1 MEFEQILRLVE
12 AVADS
17 GLTEFDFEEGNL
29 KLHLG
34 KKSPKI
40 IQMNGSDMN
49 FQGASTADIERL
61 DNELPIAGAVS
72 LENRVSSEAAA
83 KKPAGTPV
91 VSPIVGV
98 FYAAPG
104 PEEEPFV
111 KVGERIEAGQ
121 VIGIVEAMKLMNEIE
136 SDVSGVVTDICV
148 QNGDGVEYGQ
158 TLIYV
163 QE

>member
-40 IQMNGSDMN
+40 IQRNERDIDFQETSD
-49 FQGASTADIERL
+49 ASCET
-61 DNELPIAGAVS
+61 
-72 LENRVSSEAAA
+72 AA

-104 PEEEPFV
+104 PEAEPFV
-111 KVGERIEAGQ
+111 KIGERIEAGQ
-121 VIGIVEAMKLMNEIE
+121 VIGIVEAMKLMNEIK

-158 TLIYV
+158 ALIYV

>member
-12 AVADS
+12 TVADS

-40 IQMNGSDMN
+40 IQVNEKNAD
-49 FQGASTADIERL
+49 FHEALEIDAVCGAAE
-61 DNELPIAGAVS
+61 E
-72 LENRVSSEAAA
+72 
-83 KKPAGTPV
+83 KPAGTPV

-104 PEEEPFV
+104 PEAEPFV
-111 KVGERIEAGQ
+111 KIGERIEAGQ
-121 VIGIVEAMKLMNEIE
+121 VIGIVEAMKLMNEIK

-158 TLIYV
+158 VLIYV